1 MNNTRFV
8 YIRNAEDDAYMNSS
22 DNFKGVV
29 QVASGAVKIYFDA
42 AAGAAGNNGGFDEIT
57 LACTANKEKEAMIAI
72 GAAIAGGRTGSTQV
86 IADEYGNVFCD
97 EVITAVTTITKNT
110 AGNALHRI
118 ISWTADTELE
128 ASDSGAWVVA
138 ADATADDLRLP
149 AASGNSGVY
158 YEVFIQKA
166 QTGNTHILAESQDYF
181 EGGVFIADADTATE
195 NIEFHLASTGED
207 DAINLDS
214 DAKGRLAGGYLKLV
228 CDGTKWHVT
237 GQLNGTGTLGTPFET
252 GES

>member
-1 MNNTRFV
+1 MNNSRFV

-29 QVASGAVKIYFDA
+29 QVASGAVKMYFDA

-57 LACTANKEKEAMIAI
+57 FGVTANSEKEAMLAI
-72 GAAIAGGRTGSTQV
+72 GGAIAGGKAGSVQV
-86 IADEYGNVFCD
+86 IADDHGSTYCD
-97 EVITAVTTITKNT
+97 DVITSVTTITKNN

-118 ISWTADTELE
+118 ISWTADTDLE

-138 ADATADDLRLP
+138 ADATALDLNLP
-149 AASGNSGVY
+149 TASGNSGVY
-158 YEVFIQKA
+158 YEIFIQKA
-166 QTGNTHILAESQDYF
+166 QTGDTHIMAEAGDYF

-195 NIEFHLASTGED
+195 NIEFHLANTAED
-207 DAINLDS
+207 DVINLDS
-214 DAKGRLAGGYLKLV
+214 DAKGRLAGGYIKLV

-237 GQLNGTGTLGTPFET
+237 GQLNGTGTLGTPFAT
-252 GES
+252 AES